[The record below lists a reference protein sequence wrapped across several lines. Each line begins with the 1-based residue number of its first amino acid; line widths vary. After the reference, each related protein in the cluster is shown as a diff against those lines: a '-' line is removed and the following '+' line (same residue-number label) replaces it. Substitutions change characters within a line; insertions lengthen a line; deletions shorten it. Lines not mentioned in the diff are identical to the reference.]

1 MLPEPRPHVPFV
13 IQDRARRRRRAV
25 GFVAFVRGGARSALA
40 HAAVFSRMRPKH
52 PRAPLSA
59 ERAGRTSDT
68 RRNAAA
74 YARHGTQMPL

>member
-1 MLPEPRPHVPFV
+1 MFRSSFKT
-13 IQDRARRRRRAV
+13 
-25 GFVAFVRGGARSALA
+25 VRGGAVARSVLSLSCAA
-40 HAAVFSRMRPKH
+40 ARGMPSRAAVFSRMRPKH

-59 ERAGRTSDT
+59 ERAERTSDT

>member
-1 MLPEPRPHVPFV
+1 MFRSSFKT
-13 IQDRARRRRRAV
+13 
-25 GFVAFVRGGARSALA
+25 VRGGAVARSVLSLSCAAARRSALA

-59 ERAGRTSDT
+59 ERVGRTSDT

>member
-1 MLPEPRPHVPFV
+1 MFRSSFN
-13 IQDRARRRRRAV
+13 
-25 GFVAFVRGGARSALA
+25 VRGGARSALA